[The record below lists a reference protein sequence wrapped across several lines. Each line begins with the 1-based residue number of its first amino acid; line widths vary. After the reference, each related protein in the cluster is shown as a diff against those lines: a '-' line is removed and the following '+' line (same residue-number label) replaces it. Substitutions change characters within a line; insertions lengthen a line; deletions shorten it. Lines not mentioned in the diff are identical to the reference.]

1 MRTSGNEEL
10 PLAKRRSAQVDE
22 IGLFLVR
29 VWQRE
34 GGFHAA
40 VRGVGE
46 EEPLHFDDATRLT
59 EFLARA
65 SLAAPPIGPSGHGG
79 HRVGSSAAQSRHG
92 GPDAARE
99 SEGSER

>member
-65 SLAAPPIGPSGHGG
+65 SLAAPPCGHGG
-79 HRVGSSAAQSRHG
+79 TSSHG
-92 GPDAARE
+92 EPSAARE
-99 SEGSER
+99 SEGSEQ